1 MNPSSLDC
9 HWSKFSEN
17 FDILL
22 GTGTPPLWIAIDWNS
37 QIILMCCWGLKPQ
50 TSGLPLVN
58 FFLKILMWY
67 WGLEPQFSGLAL
79 IKILRKFWCDTGALN
94 HSPLDCQQ
102 FKFSKNFNVPLGTQ
116 TPGRIEPEFPDFW
129 SGWIDLGSSNFWLSR
144 INTRCPDFWHG
155 SIELVLYIGRIEPG
169 SLYFWLGRIKCR
181 CPDFWPDRIKL
192 GSPDFRPS
200 RIKPGLYISG
210 MAVLNWGLQS
220 SIVLNSALWLS

>member
-1 MNPSSLDC
+1 
-9 HWSKFSEN
+9 
-17 FDILL
+17 
-22 GTGTPPLWIAIDWNS
+22 
-37 QIILMCCWGLKPQ
+37 
-50 TSGLPLVN
+50 
-58 FFLKILMWY
+58 MWY

-102 FKFSKNFNVPLGTQ
+102 LKFSKNFNVPLGTQ
-116 TPGRIEPEFPDFW
+116 TPEFPDFW
-129 SGWIDLGSSNFWLSR
+129 SGWI
-144 INTRCPDFWHG
+144 NTRYTDFWHG

-220 SIVLNSALWLS
+220 STVLSLALWLS